1 MQQGQSGLDVQSSTR
16 QGEMDLGAGSGA
28 AFGRQNVA
36 ARRSPLDH
44 QNVIKLV
51 LRAKQ
56 NKLCAEGIG
65 FASAGLTQSDPNDRV
80 VMS

>member
-1 MQQGQSGLDVQSSTR
+1 
-16 QGEMDLGAGSGA
+16 MDLGAGSGA
-28 AFGRQNVA
+28 GFGRVA

-44 QNVIKLV
+44 QNAIKLV

-56 NKLCAEGIG
+56 NKLRAEGIG
-65 FASAGLTQSDPNDRV
+65 CASAGLTQSDPNDRV